1 MSLVYNTEVLV
12 KRNFFYSHLFCSFVL
27 MREQEA
33 RSSHFPS
40 VANVPAAKHSLA
52 GRTLHNPLSMNQT
65 GFLSTY
71 VNPQYLNPQS
81 FSIELLPVVS
91 KY

>member
-40 VANVPAAKHSLA
+40 VANVPAAKLGQAQLSWQD
-52 GRTLHNPLSMNQT
+52 SMNQT